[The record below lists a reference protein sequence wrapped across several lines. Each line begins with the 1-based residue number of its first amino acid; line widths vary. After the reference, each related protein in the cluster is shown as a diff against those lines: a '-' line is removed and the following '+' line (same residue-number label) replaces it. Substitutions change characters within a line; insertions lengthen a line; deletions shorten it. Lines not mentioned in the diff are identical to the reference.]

1 MGKLKQRIEQQQE
14 NDFSFIYQERQ
25 QQYVLVEQQDA
36 RTWGKRDNIFSMGK
50 PLSEMEYHKGKK
62 IASARKQVQLTYGW
76 MAECK
81 DRRTRRVG
89 KHWFKVIPI
98 PRKTVLEQWELWK
111 SLKFDPFINENDFKS
126 SIWYANYDE
135 LTEEEIMELHDKI
148 EKKYENVPDKPI
160 YELHFKGERKY
171 VSSINVHSEEAIWKY
186 ESPLEDVHTKE
197 EQDYIDLF
205 VNATDEQRKRILEDS
220 SVEIKMVRMQK
231 QRTKDVMC
239 SIFLTYRYALRTMK
253 QYTEN
258 REKQYLLTNPVYVK
272 SNEQQGRRITERIT
286 EYHMLFCDVDFYSE
300 HALPKYRNMKAHEI
314 EKLITAKLES
324 VNFPKH
330 AVTIS
335 GGKGI
340 QLEWLFAP
348 IAQYKREEWR
358 FLMKYLHELLSEFGA
373 DPNALDDV
381 RILRAVGSIHEKTG
395 KKVVG
400 TYHTSDRFIFDE
412 VFNNH
417 CSFAWRKHL
426 KEQEEAKQKALLEK
440 EKEFKKAWEERRKLR
455 LWMQEQGYLDENFN
469 KTDLY
474 DKSKRKSKFRLITDK
489 VKAND
494 WNYRHANMAAGI
506 FWLTKVRKGNMEG
519 HRTSACFLVRYYTLC
534 IRNGDD
540 TAALEEMRKL
550 YNMFLYNEV
559 SFEEMKEATNSAV
572 TGYKRWVKNNRKGY
586 NYKTTTLIKK
596 FNISDEEMKEMR
608 YIVTKE
614 RSQELKRE
622 YDRAYHEKNYEVQ
635 YAKKKEKKGIVSHD
649 ETRQAIIEETEKNPN
664 LPSYKIAKLVKA
676 RLDKCSKN
684 TVEKVWKEIGKE
696 IGK

>member
-1 MGKLKQRIEQQQE
+1 MGKLKQRIEQVQD

-25 QQYVLVEQQDA
+25 QQYALVEQQDA

-111 SLKFDPFINENDFKS
+111 SLKFDPFINEQDFKS
-126 SIWYANYDE
+126 PIWYANYDE
-135 LTEEEIMELHDKI
+135 LTEEEIMELHEKI

-186 ESPLEDVHTKE
+186 ESPLEDAYTKE

-205 VNATDEQRKRILEDS
+205 VNATDEQRKRILEDN

-258 REKQYLLTNPVYVK
+258 REKQYLLTNPVYIK
-272 SNEQQGRRITERIT
+272 NNEQQGRRITERIT

-300 HALPKYRNMKAHEI
+300 HALPKYRNMKPQQI

-330 AVTIS
+330 AVTIT
-335 GGKGI
+335 GGNGI
-340 QLEWLFAP
+340 QLEWLHAP
-348 IAQYKREEWR
+348 IPQFKSGEWR
-358 FLMKYLHELLSEFGA
+358 FLMRYLHGLLSEFGA

-412 VFNNH
+412 VFNDH

-426 KEQEEAKQKALLEK
+426 KEQEELKQKVLLEK
-440 EKEFKKAWEERRKLR
+440 EKQFKKEWEERQKLR

-474 DKSKRKSKFRLITDK
+474 DKSKRKRKFRLITDK
-489 VKAND
+489 VQANN

-506 FWLTKVRKGNMEG
+506 FWLTKIRKGNMEG

-534 IRNGDD
+534 MRNGDD
-540 TAALEEMRKL
+540 NVAIEEMRKL
-550 YNMFLYNEV
+550 YNSFLWNEI
-559 SFEEMKEATNSAV
+559 SFEEMVDATESAM
-572 TGYKRWVKNNRKGY
+572 TGYKRWIKNNSKGY

-614 RSQELKRE
+614 RSEELKLE
-622 YDRAYHEKNYEVQ
+622 YNRAYNKRTYKEQYE
-635 YAKKKEKKGIVSHD
+635 KKKKKQGIISN
-649 ETRQAIIEETEKNPN
+649 EEIEEAIIQALKENPEMKN
-664 LPSYKIAKLVKA
+664 YKIAKLVREKKG
-676 RLDKCSKN
+676 KCSESK
-684 TVEKVWKEIGKE
+684 VKSVREKVGL
-696 IGK
+696 